1 MPVGSSKPANIRAY
15 LGGSGTGKTLSV
27 RQYLEKRRPARLL
40 VWDSLGEF
48 EQLAPQA
55 MTLRD
60 LVESTKGARWAWRY
74 VPPPGEPKRIAQAF
88 EVFCQVAFRSTGA
101 TVYVEELS
109 TVTSP
114 ARAPSGWSRLVSAGR
129 HQGLTVIGTAQ
140 RPAMIDKT
148 FLGNCTTIRTTGGF
162 RYVEDSRVVAGV
174 LRVPL
179 DEVDELRPLHWIER
193 DFGSGKLARGV
204 LAP

>member
-1 MPVGSSKPANIRAY
+1 MPAGSSKPANIRAY

-27 RQYLEKRRPARLL
+27 RQFIARRRPARLL

-48 EQLAPQA
+48 EQLAPLA
-55 MTLRD
+55 PTLRD
-60 LVESTKGARWAWRY
+60 LVTSTTGPRWAWRY
-74 VPPPGEPKRIAQAF
+74 VPPAGSPKAHAQAF
-88 EVFCQVAFRSTGA
+88 EVWCQVAWRSVGA

-114 ARAPSGWSRLVSAGR
+114 ARAPVTWSRLVSAGR

-148 FLGNCTTIRTTGGF
+148 FLGNCTVVRTTGGF
-162 RYVEDSRVVAGV
+162 RYAEDARTVAGV
-174 LRVPL
+174 LRVPV

-193 DFGSGKLARGV
+193 DFSSGKLARGV
-204 LAP
+204 LTP